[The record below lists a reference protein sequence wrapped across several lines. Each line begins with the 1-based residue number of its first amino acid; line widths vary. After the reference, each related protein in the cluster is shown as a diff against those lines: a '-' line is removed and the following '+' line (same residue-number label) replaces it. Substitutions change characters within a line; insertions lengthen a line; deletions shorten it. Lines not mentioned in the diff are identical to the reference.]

1 MSKKFKLWN
10 EQLSQNLYLNKHI
23 DFYCDGTRVGV
34 AALLH
39 GIRLLLLSEWE
50 RGAYSSESAAV
61 YSTGSILLYI
71 VGVASF

>member
-1 MSKKFKLWN
+1 
-10 EQLSQNLYLNKHI
+10 
-23 DFYCDGTRVGV
+23 VGV

-71 VGVASF
+71 VGVASFQN